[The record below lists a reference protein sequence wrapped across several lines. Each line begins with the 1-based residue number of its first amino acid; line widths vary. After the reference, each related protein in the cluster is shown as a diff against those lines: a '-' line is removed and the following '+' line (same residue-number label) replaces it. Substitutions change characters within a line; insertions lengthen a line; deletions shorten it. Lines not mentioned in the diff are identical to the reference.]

1 MCCCSNNDDDSDSD
15 EEDNLNMTSA
25 LAHVAA
31 DTLRSVAVMVAGIY
45 ASVSPADDSAKADAI
60 AVSREKNRK
69 REKERK
75 NCQRKK

>member
-60 AVSREKNRK
+60 AVSREKKRN
-69 REKERK
+69 REKLRGE
-75 NCQRKK
+75 KKKK